1 MKQLLSLPSLLSLLA
16 LLSAAAPALA
26 QYSGPAVQACRAF
39 AETEIRKN
47 SPVAAVVRFDNDA
60 NLNIER
66 YGRKLGSQHV
76 SSLLFGNGAVVYP
89 QGVPVEFSFICLLAD
104 DKRALFFHWIPR
116 TEAPALAQCRRTKEA
131 AACLD
136 ALLVVAEQELTMH
149 YAGLFVDARAQDE
162 KSGNETASGIFRRSS
177 EAFLAYRAAECARR
191 GAAGS
196 EPHKACL
203 VDLTRRRGLDLR

>member
-1 MKQLLSLPSLLSLLA
+1 MKKLLA
-16 LLSAAAPALA
+16 LLALLGAAAPALA
-26 QYSGPAVQACRAF
+26 QYSGPAVQTCRAF
-39 AETEIRKN
+39 AEAEIRKT
-47 SPVAAVVRFDNDA
+47 SPVAAAVRFDNDA
-60 NLNIER
+60 SLNIER
-66 YGRKLGSQHV
+66 YSRKLGSQHV
-76 SSLLFGNGAVVYP
+76 SSLLYGNGAVVYP
-89 QGVPVEFSFICLLAD
+89 QGVPVELSFLCLLAD
-104 DKRALFFHWIPR
+104 DRRALFFHWFPR

-136 ALLVVAEQELTMH
+136 ALLVVAEQELTMR

-162 KSGNETASGIFRRSS
+162 KAGNETASGIFRRSS

-196 EPHKACL
+196 EVHKACL